1 MLSTES
7 WDNCEKPP
15 LLFPFT
21 ALTCD
26 ETPVFSGSVLNLVAH
41 SVDKIRHWLI
51 FRQPVNER
59 CDLGHEL
66 LFFITKITCNAL
78 TDNEYFKMSISGLF
92 RMLRVF
98 P

>member
-26 ETPVFSGSVLNLVAH
+26 ELQFLVVQCLTSWQIFWINTAL
-41 SVDKIRHWLI
+41 VDLSPTRK
-51 FRQPVNER
+51 
-59 CDLGHEL
+59 
-66 LFFITKITCNAL
+66 
-78 TDNEYFKMSISGLF
+78 
-92 RMLRVF
+92 
-98 P
+98 

>member
-26 ETPVFSGSVLNLVAH
+26 ETPVFSGSVLNFVAH
-41 SVDKIRHWLI
+41 SVDKYGI
-51 FRQPVNER
+51 
-59 CDLGHEL
+59 G
-66 LFFITKITCNAL
+66 
-78 TDNEYFKMSISGLF
+78 
-92 RMLRVF
+92 
-98 P
+98 

>member
-15 LLFPFT
+15 LLFSFTAFT

-41 SVDKIRHWLI
+41 SVDKHGI
-51 FRQPVNER
+51 
-59 CDLGHEL
+59 G
-66 LFFITKITCNAL
+66 
-78 TDNEYFKMSISGLF
+78 
-92 RMLRVF
+92 
-98 P
+98 

>member
-26 ETPVFSGSVLNLVAH
+26 ENRIFTQIVPNLLAQT
-41 SVDKIRHWLI
+41 VDKTDAVRSFISRRI
-51 FRQPVNER
+51 FDVMIVT
-59 CDLGHEL
+59 
-66 LFFITKITCNAL
+66 FIAL
-78 TDNEYFKMSISGLF
+78 DTLNFNIII
-92 RMLRVF
+92 
-98 P
+98 

>member
-7 WDNCEKPP
+7 WDNCEKPS

-41 SVDKIRHWLI
+41 SVDKYGVGSI
-51 FRQPVNER
+51 FRQPVTIAEVMIWVTNYSV
-59 CDLGHEL
+59 L
-66 LFFITKITCNAL
+66 LLN
-78 TDNEYFKMSISGLF
+78 NYM
-92 RMLRVF
+92 
-98 P
+98 

>member
-7 WDNCEKPP
+7 WEKPP

-41 SVDKIRHWLI
+41 SVDKYGI
-51 FRQPVNER
+51 
-59 CDLGHEL
+59 G
-66 LFFITKITCNAL
+66 
-78 TDNEYFKMSISGLF
+78 
-92 RMLRVF
+92 
-98 P
+98 